1 MNAMIRVT
9 GYAAMVA
16 MLAGCM
22 SFGPQEPQRY
32 YVLQAPSMKTGTAAA
47 RRNATLLLTPTTVSG
62 FYDTQEIVYSR
73 APGTRAYYQLHAWTE
88 RPGPRVTELL
98 LTRLD
103 HAASF
108 RDVAMALSSVR
119 GDWVLDTHLTEF
131 YHDATQAPGNV
142 RVTLVAELT
151 DPAGRKLLARRI
163 FTRTAPVTTYDA
175 PGAVDAFGRAVTVL
189 LDEVA
194 AWVELAAPR

>member
-16 MLAGCM
+16 MLAGCI

-108 RDVAMALSSVR
+108 RDVAMAVSAVR

-151 DPAGRKLLARRI
+151 DPAGRKLLARRT
-163 FTRTAPVTTYDA
+163 FTRTVPVTTYDA